1 MKLHDRNAP
10 RGRYRSPASPAS
22 PVLAV
27 PTALSRLSVL
37 LPSVLALLAGS
48 SLSAAEWTG
57 TTGNWTDAANWD
69 TAEYPGFN
77 NDDAAVTIDSSSAV
91 VTLGTDLPNSIGDGF
106 TNQFLLKN
114 GTWNIQADITSNS
127 YSNFGSFGSYTIN
140 QTAGNWTQDFRYNT
154 GTNNSNTSIYT
165 SAHNL
170 SGGSFSMTNN
180 TYAFGYNTNSN
191 GADYSMNVS
200 GSGSYAFDKM
210 DMRHGVIRVSG
221 GSVNSTGTI
230 NMNVDNAADV
240 SSRIWIDGSAATAAN
255 FTTVDAFATAG
266 EAILKYTL
274 DASGVLAMDVDTL
287 NLNSG
292 SDISILEIDASAW
305 DGSSGLI
312 GNSIVLADYATLN
325 GTFSSI
331 NITGLSG
338 ATVDYAFDQGG
349 GDLALAV
356 TIPEPSAFVLIAG
369 GLGALMVLR
378 RRRA

>member
-10 RGRYRSPASPAS
+10 RGRYRSPASPA
-22 PVLAV
+22 LAV

-57 TTGNWTDAANWD
+57 TTGNWTDAVNWD
-69 TAEYPGFN
+69 TTDYPGFA
-77 NDDAAVTIDSSSAV
+77 NDGAAVTIDSSSAV
-91 VTLGTDLPNSIGDGF
+91 VTLGTDLPNPIGDGF
-106 TNQFLLKN
+106 TNQFVLKN
-114 GTWNIQADITSNS
+114 GTLNIQADMTSNS
-127 YSNFGSFGSYTIN
+127 YSNFGSYGQYTIN
-140 QTAGNWTQDFRYNT
+140 QTAGTWTQDFRYDT
-154 GTNNSNTSIYT
+154 GTNNSGTPIYN

-180 TYAFGYNTNSN
+180 DYRFGYTTNSN

-200 GSGSYAFDKM
+200 GSGSYAFGKM
-210 DMRHGVIRVSG
+210 AMRQGVIHVSG

-230 NMNVDNAADV
+230 NMNEPNAANV
-240 SSRIWIDGSAATAAN
+240 SSRIWIDGSVATAAN
-255 FTTVDAFATAG
+255 FTTIDAFSTAG
-266 EAILKYTL
+266 ESILKYTL

-292 SDISILEIDASAW
+292 TDISILEIDASAW
-305 DGSSGLI
+305 DGVSGLN

-325 GTFSSI
+325 GTFSST

-338 ATVDYAFDQGG
+338 ATIDYEFDQGG
-349 GDLALAV
+349 GDLALAI
-356 TIPEPSAFVLIAG
+356 TIPEPSAFALIAG
-369 GLGALMVLR
+369 GLGAFVVLR